1 MRKLYPGDRAKIVDT
16 AEDFSHLLGQT
27 GHVVEKDELSDGD
40 DVWFRTDS
48 GQFIKGERHHFLRI
62 EEGPRS

>member
-1 MRKLYPGDRAKIVDT
+1 VD
-16 AEDFSHLLGQT
+16 ASEDFSHFLGHT
-27 GHVVEKDELSDGD
+27 GHVVEKDEPTDED